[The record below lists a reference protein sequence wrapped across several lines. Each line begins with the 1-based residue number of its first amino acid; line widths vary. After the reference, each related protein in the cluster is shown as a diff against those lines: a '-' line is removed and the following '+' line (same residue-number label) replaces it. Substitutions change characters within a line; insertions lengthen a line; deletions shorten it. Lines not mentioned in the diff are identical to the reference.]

1 MSLPPPSP
9 GSPTGPPA
17 GPPGGSRAG
26 SRASAAK
33 TGRDDDGG
41 RHHGEYKVSGGK
53 LVVADFDV
61 VAGALANVSV
71 SGDFFLE
78 PDEALL
84 EINHALTGLPAD
96 ASATEIAAAVESA
109 LPSDAVL
116 FGFSTDAVAVA
127 VRRGLAKATGWT
139 DHHWNIIAP
148 SVLPTHVN
156 VALDEVLTEEVGAG
170 RRNPTLRFWDWEE
183 PSVVIG
189 SFQSVRNELYPEGVA
204 RHGIS
209 VVRRIS
215 GGGAMF
221 MEAGNCITY
230 SLYLPQTLVDGISF
244 ADSYAFL
251 DAWVLAALEKVGINA
266 FYVPLNDIATEQG
279 KIGGAAQKRL
289 ANGGMLHHVTM
300 SYDIDAEKMVEVLR
314 IGKEKLSDK
323 GTTSAKKRVDP
334 LRRQTGLARG
344 EIVAA
349 MIEVFT
355 ERYAATA
362 SELTPAELDAAH
374 RRVESKFG
382 TAEWLHR
389 VP

>member
-1 MSLPPPSP
+1 MGVMTSPPAATSP
-9 GSPTGPPA
+9 GSSGHPA
-17 GPPGGSRAG
+17 ATDRH
-26 SRASAAK
+26 
-33 TGRDDDGG
+33 
-41 RHHGEYKVSGGK
+41 HHGEYKVPGGK

-61 VAGALANVSV
+61 VNGRLANVSL

-78 PDEALL
+78 PDEALP
-84 EINHALTGLPAD
+84 EINGALTGLGVEANAAD
-96 ASATEIAAAVESA
+96 IAAAVTAA
-109 LPSDAVL
+109 LPEGAVL
-116 FGFSTDAVAVA
+116 FGFSADAVAVT
-127 VRRGLAKATGWT
+127 VRRALAKATGWA

-148 SVLPTHVN
+148 TVLPTRVN

-189 SFQSVRNELYPEGVA
+189 SFQSVQNELHPDGVA
-204 RHGIS
+204 RHGIT

-244 ADSYAFL
+244 ADSYSFL
-251 DAWVLAALEKVGINA
+251 DGWVMAALEKVGISA
-266 FYVPLNDIATEQG
+266 FYVPLNDIATEHG

-300 SYDIDAEKMVEVLR
+300 SYDIDADKMVEVLR

-323 GTTSAKKRVDP
+323 GTRSAKKRVDP
-334 LRRQTGLARG
+334 LRRQTGMSRA

-349 MIEVFT
+349 MMDVFT
-355 ERYAATA
+355 ERYSATP
-362 SELTPAELDAAH
+362 SELTEAELETAA
-374 RRVESKFG
+374 RRVETKFG
-382 TAEWLHR
+382 AAEWLHR

>member
-1 MSLPPPSP
+1 MTFPPFE
-9 GSPTGPPA
+9 TGPA
-17 GPPGGSRAG
+17 DG
-26 SRASAAK
+26 
-33 TGRDDDGG
+33 TDDGG
-41 RHHGEYKVSGGK
+41 RRHGEYKVPGGK
-53 LVVADFDV
+53 LVVVDFDV
-61 VAGALANVSV
+61 VGGRLAHVSV

-84 EINHALTGLPAD
+84 DINHALTGLPE
-96 ASATEIAAAVESA
+96 TTAAADISA
-109 LPSDAVL
+109 AVADGLPDDAVL
-116 FGFSTDAVAVA
+116 FGFSADAVAVA
-127 VRRGLAKATGWT
+127 VRRALAKATGWA
-139 DHHWNIIAP
+139 DHHWNVIAP
-148 SVLPTHVN
+148 SVLPTHIN

-189 SFQSVRNELYPEGVA
+189 SFQSVRNEVHPEGVA

-251 DAWVLAALEKVGINA
+251 DAWVMAALEKLGISA

-300 SYDIDAEKMVEVLR
+300 SYDIDADKMVEVLR

-323 GTTSAKKRVDP
+323 GTASAKKRVDP
-334 LRRQTGLARG
+334 LRRQTGLART
-344 EIVAA
+344 EIVEAMMDVFSGRYGATPSVLTEGELAA
-349 MIEVFT
+349 A
-355 ERYAATA
+355 R
-362 SELTPAELDAAH
+362 D
-374 RRVESKFG
+374 RVAVKFG
-382 TAEWLHR
+382 TSEWLHR

>member
-1 MSLPPPSP
+1 MTSFPLYP
-9 GSPTGPPA
+9 GA
-17 GPPGGSRAG
+17 GIEA
-26 SRASAAK
+26 
-33 TGRDDDGG
+33 G
-41 RHHGEYKVSGGK
+41 RHHGEYKVPGGK
-53 LVVADFDV
+53 LVVADVCVEVGVLVDV
-61 VAGALANVSV
+61 SL

-84 EINHALTGLPAD
+84 EINRALTGLPAD
-96 ASATEIAAAVESA
+96 SGAAELAAAVTAA
-109 LPSDAVL
+109 LPSGSVL
-116 FGFSTDAVAVA
+116 FGFSADAVAVA
-127 VRRGLAKATGWT
+127 VRRALAKATGWS
-139 DHHWNIIAP
+139 DHHWNIIGP
-148 SVLPTHVN
+148 TVLPTHLN

-189 SFQSVRNELYPEGVA
+189 SFQSVRNELHPEGVA

-244 ADSYAFL
+244 ADSYGFL
-251 DAWVLAALEKVGINA
+251 DAWVMAALERLGISA
-266 FYVPLNDIATEQG
+266 FYVPLNDIATDQG

-300 SYDIDAEKMVEVLR
+300 SYDMDADKMLEVLR

-323 GTTSAKKRVDP
+323 GTRSAKKRVDP
-334 LRRQTGLARG
+334 LRRQTGMARG

-355 ERYAATA
+355 DRYDATS
-362 SELTPAELDAAH
+362 SELTGAELAEAR
-374 RRVESKFG
+374 RRVEAKFG
-382 TAEWLHR
+382 TDEWLHR

>member
-1 MSLPPPSP
+1 MTSQ
-9 GSPTGPPA
+9 PA
-17 GPPGGSRAG
+17 PEEHLS
-26 SRASAAK
+26 
-33 TGRDDDGG
+33 DIHDGVT
-41 RHHGEYKVSGGK
+41 RLHGEYKVLGGK
-53 LVVADFDV
+53 LVVVDLDV
-61 VAGALANVSV
+61 RDGRLANVSL

-78 PDEALL
+78 PDEALQD
-84 EINHALTGLPAD
+84 INAALTGLPVTTPAAD
-96 ASATEIAAAVESA
+96 IAAAVSQGLPPES
-109 LPSDAVL
+109 VL
-116 FGFSTDAVAVA
+116 FGFSAEAVAVT
-127 VRRGLAKATGWT
+127 VRRALSKATGWS
-139 DHHWNIIAP
+139 DHQWEVIPP

-156 VALDEVLTEEVGAG
+156 VALDEVLTEAVGAG

-189 SFQSVRNELYPEGVA
+189 SFQSVRNEVDPEGVS
-204 RHGIS
+204 RHGIT

-230 SLYLPQTLVDGISF
+230 SLYVPQTLVDGISF

-251 DAWVLAALEKVGINA
+251 DAWVMAALEKLGITA

-300 SYDIDAEKMVEVLR
+300 SYDIDADKMVEVLR

-323 GTTSAKKRVDP
+323 GTRSAKKRVDP
-334 LRRQTGLARG
+334 LRRQTGLAR
-344 EIVAA
+344 AA
-349 MIEVFT
+349 IIEAMQEVFV
-355 ERYAATA
+355 ERYGAVESRLSDDEL
-362 SELTPAELDAAH
+362 SEA
-374 RRVESKFG
+374 RKRVETKFG
-382 TAEWLHR
+382 TEEWLNR

>member
-1 MSLPPPSP
+1 MTPNL
-9 GSPTGPPA
+9 
-17 GPPGGSRAG
+17 AG
-26 SRASAAK
+26 SGNADHR
-33 TGRDDDGG
+33 TDDGG
-41 RHHGEYKVSGGK
+41 RRHGEYKVPGGK
-53 LVVADFDV
+53 LVVVDFDV
-61 VAGALANVSV
+61 VDARFANVSL

-84 EINHALTGLPAD
+84 DINRALTGLPESA
-96 ASATEIAAAVESA
+96 ASADISAAVAAA
-109 LPSDAVL
+109 LPEDAVL
-116 FGFSTDAVAVA
+116 FGFSADAVAVA
-127 VRRGLAKATGWT
+127 VRRALAKATGWG
-139 DHHWNIIAP
+139 DHHWNVIAP
-148 SVLPTHVN
+148 SVLPTHLN

-189 SFQSVRNELYPEGVA
+189 SFQSVRNEIHPEGVA

-244 ADSYAFL
+244 AESYSFL
-251 DAWVLAALEKVGINA
+251 DAWVMAALGKLGISA

-300 SYDIDAEKMVEVLR
+300 SYDIDADKMVEVLR

-334 LRRQTGLARG
+334 LRRQTGLDRMD
-344 EIVAA
+344 IVAA
-349 MIEVFT
+349 MMEVFSGRYGATPSVLT
-355 ERYAATA
+355 E
-362 SELTPAELDAAH
+362 AELAAA
-374 RRVESKFG
+374 RDRVGTKFG
-382 TAEWLHR
+382 TDEWLHR

>member
-1 MSLPPPSP
+1 MTSFPSP
-9 GSPTGPPA
+9 A
-17 GPPGGSRAG
+17 
-26 SRASAAK
+26 ASA
-33 TGRDDDGG
+33 TEDDGG
-41 RHHGEYKVSGGK
+41 RRHGEYKVPGGK
-53 LVVADFDV
+53 LVVADLNV
-61 VAGALANVSV
+61 VDGVLAHASI

-84 EINHALTGLPAD
+84 EINRSLTGLAED
-96 ASATEIAAAVESA
+96 ASAADLAAAVKAA
-109 LPSDAVL
+109 LPEDAVL
-116 FGFSTDAVAVA
+116 FGFSAEAIAIT
-127 VRRGLAKATGWT
+127 VRRALAKATGWA
-139 DHHWNIIAP
+139 DHHWNIIGP

-189 SFQSVRNELYPEGVA
+189 SFQSVRNEVHPDGVS

-244 ADSYAFL
+244 ADSYGFL
-251 DAWVLAALEKVGINA
+251 DAWVMAALEKVGISA

-300 SYDIDAEKMVEVLR
+300 SYDIDADKMVEVLR

-334 LRRQTGLARG
+334 LRRQTGLARA

-349 MIEVFT
+349 MMEVFT
-355 ERYAATA
+355 ERYGATPA
-362 SELTPAELDAAH
+362 ELTEAELDAA
-374 RRVESKFG
+374 RQRVETKFG
-382 TAEWLHR
+382 TTEWLHR

>member
-1 MSLPPPSP
+1 MTATPLPPADP
-9 GSPTGPPA
+9 GA
-17 GPPGGSRAG
+17 
-26 SRASAAK
+26 
-33 TGRDDDGG
+33 
-41 RHHGEYKVSGGK
+41 RHLHGEYKVPGGK
-53 LVVADFDV
+53 LVVVDLDV
-61 VAGALANVSV
+61 VGGALEHVSL

-78 PDEALL
+78 PDEALP
-84 EINHALTGLPAD
+84 EINRALTGLPETSTAAELS
-96 ASATEIAAAVESA
+96 ASVSA
-109 LPSDAVL
+109 SLPPGAVL
-116 FGFSTDAVAVA
+116 FGFSADAVAVA
-127 VRRGLAKATGWT
+127 VRRALSKATGWA
-139 DHHWNIIAP
+139 DHHWNVIAP
-148 SVLPTHVN
+148 SVLPTHLN

-189 SFQSVRNELYPEGVA
+189 SFQSVRNEIHPDGVA
-204 RHGIS
+204 RHGIT

-244 ADSYAFL
+244 ADSYGFL
-251 DAWVLAALEKVGINA
+251 DAWVMAALEKMGISA

-300 SYDIDAEKMVEVLR
+300 SYDIDADKMVEVLR

-323 GTTSAKKRVDP
+323 GTRSAKKRVDP
-334 LRRQTGLARG
+334 LRRQTGLARTD
-344 EIVAA
+344 IVAA
-349 MIEVFT
+349 MMDVFA
-355 ERYAATA
+355 ERYAATP
-362 SELTPAELDAAH
+362 SELTDAELAAAH
-374 RRVESKFG
+374 QRVEAKFG

>member
-1 MSLPPPSP
+1 MTSFPSP
-9 GSPTGPPA
+9 D
-17 GPPGGSRAG
+17 
-26 SRASAAK
+26 AAAA
-33 TGRDDDGG
+33 DDGG
-41 RHHGEYKVSGGK
+41 RRHGEYKVPGGK
-53 LVVADFDV
+53 LVVADLEVTGGVLTDI
-61 VAGALANVSV
+61 SI

-84 EINHALTGLPAD
+84 DINRGLTGLPAD
-96 ASATEIAAAVESA
+96 TGAADLAAAVSAA
-109 LPSDAVL
+109 LPDDAVL
-116 FGFSTDAVAVA
+116 FGFSAEAVAVA
-127 VRRGLAKATGWT
+127 VRRALAKATGWG
-139 DHHWNIIAP
+139 DHHWNVIAP

-156 VALDEVLTEEVGAG
+156 VALDELLTEEVGAG

-189 SFQSVRNELYPEGVA
+189 SFQSVRNEVQPEGVS

-230 SLYLPQTLVDGISF
+230 SLYLPQTLVDGLSF
-244 ADSYAFL
+244 ADSYGFL
-251 DAWVLAALEKVGINA
+251 DTWVMAALEKVGINA
-266 FYVPLNDIATEQG
+266 FYVPLNDIATEHG

-300 SYDIDAEKMVEVLR
+300 SYDIDADKMVEVLR

-334 LRRQTGLARG
+334 LRRQTGLSRA

-355 ERYAATA
+355 ERYAATPA
-362 SELTPAELDAAH
+362 QLTEDELDAAR
-374 RRVESKFG
+374 RRVETKFG
-382 TAEWLHR
+382 THEWLHR

>member
-1 MSLPPPSP
+1 MRAFAFSGKMETMTSQ
-9 GSPTGPPA
+9 PTPETDNDDA
-17 GPPGGSRAG
+17 GTRL
-26 SRASAAK
+26 
-33 TGRDDDGG
+33 
-41 RHHGEYKVSGGK
+41 HGEYKVPGGK
-53 LVVADFDV
+53 LVVVDLDV
-61 VAGALANVSV
+61 VDGLFANVSL

-78 PDEALL
+78 PDEALQD
-84 EINHALTGLPAD
+84 INGALTGLPGNSTAAD
-96 ASATEIAAAVESA
+96 IAAAVSA
-109 LPSDAVL
+109 GLPSGATL
-116 FGFSTDAVAVA
+116 FGFSAEAVAIT
-127 VRRGLAKATGWT
+127 VRRALSKATSWD
-139 DHHWNIIAP
+139 DHQWDVIPP

-170 RRNPTLRFWDWEE
+170 LRNPTLRFWDWEE

-189 SFQSVRNELYPEGVA
+189 SFQSVKNEVDPEGVA
-204 RHGIS
+204 RHGIT

-251 DAWVLAALEKVGINA
+251 DAWVMAALEKLGITA
-266 FYVPLNDIATEQG
+266 FYVPLNDIATDQG

-300 SYDIDAEKMVEVLR
+300 SYDIDADKMVEVLR

-323 GTTSAKKRVDP
+323 GTRSAKKRVDP
-334 LRRQTGLARG
+334 LRRQTGMAR
-344 EIVAA
+344 AA
-349 MIEVFT
+349 ILQAMQDVFT
-355 ERYAATA
+355 ERYGA
-362 SELTPAELDAAH
+362 SESVLTEAELAEA
-374 RRVESKFG
+374 RKRVDSKFG
-382 TAEWLHR
+382 TSEWLNR

>member
-1 MSLPPPSP
+1 MSLPPVSP
-9 GSPTGPPA
+9 GSAAGTASSADGPTSDLGP
-17 GPPGGSRAG
+17 GS
-26 SRASAAK
+26 
-33 TGRDDDGG
+33 DDGGG
-41 RHHGEYKVSGGK
+41 RHHGEYKVHGGK

-61 VAGALANVSV
+61 AAGALANVSV

-84 EINHALTGLPAD
+84 DINRALTGLPAD
-96 ASATEIAAAVESA
+96 SGAAEITAAVESA
-109 LPSDAVL
+109 LPADAVL

-127 VRRGLAKATGWT
+127 VRRGLAKATGWG

-189 SFQSVRNELYPEGVA
+189 SFQSVRNELHPEGVA

-209 VVRRIS
+209 GVRRIS

-251 DAWVLAALEKVGINA
+251 DAWVLAALEKLGISA
-266 FYVPLNDIATEQG
+266 FYVPLNDIATDQG

-300 SYDIDAEKMVEVLR
+300 SYDIDADKMVEVLR
-314 IGKEKLSDK
+314 VGKEKLSDK

-334 LRRQTGLARG
+334 LRRQTGLARE

-349 MIEVFT
+349 MMAVFT

-362 SELTPAELDAAH
+362 SELTAAELEAAH

-382 TAEWLHR
+382 TVEWLHR